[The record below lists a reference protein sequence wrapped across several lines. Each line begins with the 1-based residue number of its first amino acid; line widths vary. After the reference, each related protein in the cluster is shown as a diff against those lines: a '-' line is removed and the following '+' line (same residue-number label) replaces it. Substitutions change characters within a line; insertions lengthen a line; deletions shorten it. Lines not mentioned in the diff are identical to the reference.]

1 MAPPSLPVPDGHPVP
16 RNTRFTPAGCPPR
29 RASFG
34 PSFHHGRVA
43 PLARRPRRP
52 RRWSSARV
60 AERLRLR
67 RPARPAVGWTLRLTV
82 AAVAS
87 YVVAELAFPGSAPL
101 TAALTALL
109 VVQLTPV
116 SLLVS
121 GLDRVVSVVAGVGLA
136 VLVSS
141 AVGLTWWS
149 LGLIIAISLVVGQ
162 VLRLGP
168 NLLEVPISAMLVLGA
183 GAVGTSAAA
192 SDRIWQTLI
201 GAGVGVL
208 SNVAFPP
215 RVVVP
220 DAAHA
225 IEELGRS
232 FADLLDEAAA
242 DLASPDAEG
251 SQLADR
257 AGWWLGRA
265 RQLTHGTPAVG
276 ATLLKAEESRRLNVR
291 AIGTA
296 DAGPGLRHGLEAFE
310 HSAVA
315 IRSLFGT
322 LQVVADRFD
331 DEQRALD
338 PQLRASFAVVLEEM
352 AMGLREFGRLVRE
365 EVRPGEHA
373 VEADDVRIALDTLH
387 EARARIDELQ
397 LVNPREDLLLTE
409 LIAAFGTTVE
419 RLLRELDLE
428 ERGRRWPRESRMG
441 TRLRR
446 PLRPSLPALP
456 PLPLVRPHRPDRR

>member
-1 MAPPSLPVPDGHPVP
+1 MAGVTAFV
-16 RNTRFTPAGCPPR
+16 R
-29 RASFG
+29 RPHS
-34 PSFHHGRVA
+34 
-43 PLARRPRRP
+43 PRRP
-52 RRWSSARV
+52 RRWSTARV

-67 RPARPAVGWTLRLTV
+67 RPGRPAIGWTLRLTV

-87 YVVAELAFPGSAPL
+87 YVVAELAFPGAAPL

-149 LGLIIAISLVVGQ
+149 LGLIIGISLVVGQ
-162 VLRLGP
+162 VLRLGS

-183 GAVGTSAAA
+183 GAFGASAAA
-192 SDRIWQTLI
+192 SDRIAQTFI

-208 SNVAFPP
+208 SNVVFPP

-220 DAAHA
+220 DAAQA

-232 FADLLDEAAA
+232 FADLLDEAAD

-251 SQLADR
+251 AWLVDR
-257 AGWWLGRA
+257 AGAWLGRA
-265 RQLTHGTPAVG
+265 RQLTHGMPAVG
-276 ATLLKAEESRRLNVR
+276 AVLLRAEESRRLNVR
-291 AIGTA
+291 ALGTP
-296 DAGPGLRHGLEAFE
+296 DAGPGLRHGLEALE

-315 IRSLFGT
+315 IRSMFGT
-322 LQVVADRFD
+322 IEAVADRLD
-331 DEQRALD
+331 HERRAIV
-338 PQLRASFAVVLEEM
+338 PELRESFAVALREM
-352 AMGLREFGRLVRE
+352 ADGLREFGELVRAE
-365 EVRPGEHA
+365 ARPGDHEGD
-373 VEADDVRIALDTLH
+373 VDDVVAALGTLH

-397 LVNPREDLLLTE
+397 LVNPREDVALTE
-409 LIAAFGTTVE
+409 LIASFGGTVE
-419 RLLRELDLE
+419 RLLRELDLD
-428 ERGRRWPRESRMG
+428 ERARRQPRGSRLPA
-441 TRLRR
+441 RLRR
-446 PLRPSLPALP
+446 PLRTQLPVMP
-456 PLPLVRPHRPDRR
+456 PVLPLSRGHRPGRR

>member
-1 MAPPSLPVPDGHPVP
+1 
-16 RNTRFTPAGCPPR
+16 
-29 RASFG
+29 
-34 PSFHHGRVA
+34 
-43 PLARRPRRP
+43 
-52 RRWSSARV
+52 
-60 AERLRLR
+60 
-67 RPARPAVGWTLRLTV
+67 VGWTLRLTV

-87 YVVAELAFPGSAPL
+87 YVAAELAFPGAAPL

-141 AVGLTWWS
+141 AIGLTWWS

-162 VLRLGP
+162 ILRLGP

-220 DAAHA
+220 DAAQA

-251 SQLADR
+251 SRLVDR

-265 RQLTHGTPAVG
+265 RQLTHGMPAVG
-276 ATLLKAEESRRLNVR
+276 AVLLKAEESRRLNVR
-291 AIGTA
+291 ALGTP

-322 LQVVADRFD
+322 LEAVADRLD
-331 DEQRALD
+331 REQRALD
-338 PQLRASFAVVLEEM
+338 PDLRASFAVVLEEM
-352 AMGLREFGRLVRE
+352 ATGLREFGRLVRKE
-365 EVRPGEHA
+365 AQPGEH
-373 VEADDVRIALDTLH
+373 EAEAEHVRVALDTLR

-397 LVNPREDLLLTE
+397 LAGPREDLLLIE
-409 LIAAFGTTVE
+409 LVASFGASVG

-428 ERGRRWPRESRMG
+428 ERDRRRPRESRLPA
-441 TRLRR
+441 RLRR
-446 PLRPSLPALP
+446 PIRPSIALP
-456 PLPLVRPHRPDRR
+456 PLPRPHRPDR

>member
-1 MAPPSLPVPDGHPVP
+1 V
-16 RNTRFTPAGCPPR
+16 T
-29 RASFG
+29 
-34 PSFHHGRVA
+34 
-43 PLARRPRRP
+43 
-52 RRWSSARV
+52 
-60 AERLRLR
+60 
-67 RPARPAVGWTLRLTV
+67 
-82 AAVAS
+82 
-87 YVVAELAFPGSAPL
+87 FPGTAPL

-121 GLDRVVSVVAGVGLA
+121 GVDRVVSVVAGVGLA

-149 LGLIIAISLVVGQ
+149 LGLIIAISLVLGQ
-162 VLRLGP
+162 VLRLGD

-183 GAVGTSAAA
+183 GTFGASAAA
-192 SDRIWQTLI
+192 GERIAQTLI

-208 SNVAFPP
+208 SNVVFPP

-220 DAAHA
+220 DAAQA
-225 IEELGRS
+225 IEDLGRS
-232 FADLLDEAAA
+232 YADLLEEAAT

-251 SQLADR
+251 AWLADR
-257 AGWWLGRA
+257 ADGWLGRA
-265 RQLTHGTPAVG
+265 RQLNHGLPTVG

-291 AIGTA
+291 ALGTP

-322 LQVVADRFD
+322 VQAVADRFEH
-331 DEQRALD
+331 EQRVMD
-338 PQLRASFAVVLEEM
+338 PLLRASFAVVLQEM
-352 AMGLREFGRLVRE
+352 AAGLRDFGRLVRE
-365 EVRPGEHA
+365 EARPGEHVA
-373 VEADDVRIALDTLH
+373 EADHVRSTLDTLH

-397 LVNPREDLLLTE
+397 LVNPHEDLMLTE
-409 LIAAFGTTVE
+409 LIASFGATVE

-428 ERGRRWPRESRMG
+428 ERARRRPRESRLPA
-441 TRLRR
+441 RLRR
-446 PLRPSLPALP
+446 PIRPSLPALP
-456 PLPLVRPHRPDRR
+456 PLARPHRPDRR

>member
-1 MAPPSLPVPDGHPVP
+1 MPARCVPRASPVLRSAPRPRPGSATTARTWFLRGVLMPDGHSVP
-16 RNTRFTPAGCPPR
+16 RNARFTRRSRPAR
-29 RASFG
+29 RGSSG
-34 PSFHHGRVA
+34 RSFHHGGVA
-43 PLARRPRRP
+43 TFARRPSRP
-52 RRWSSARV
+52 RRWSAVRV

-67 RPARPAVGWTLRLTV
+67 RPGRPAVGWTVRLTL

-87 YVVAELAFPGSAPL
+87 YAAAEVAFPGTAPL
-101 TAALTALL
+101 TAPLTALL

-121 GLDRVVSVVAGVGLA
+121 GVDRVVSVVAGVGLA

-141 AVGLTWWS
+141 AVGLTWCS
-149 LGLIIAISLVVGQ
+149 LGLIIAISLVLGQ
-162 VLRLGP
+162 VLRLGD

-183 GAVGTSAAA
+183 GAVGASPAA
-192 SDRIWQTLI
+192 SDRLWQTFI
-201 GAGVGVL
+201 GAGIGVL

-232 FADLLDEAAA
+232 FADLLEEAAA

-251 SQLADR
+251 AWLADQ

-265 RQLTHGTPAVG
+265 RQLSHGTPAVG
-276 ATLLKAEESRRLNVR
+276 VSLLKAEESRRLNVR
-291 AIGTA
+291 AIGTP

-352 AMGLREFGRLVRE
+352 AKGLREFGQLVRE
-365 EVRPGEHA
+365 EA
-373 VEADDVRIALDTLH
+373 
-387 EARARIDELQ
+387 
-397 LVNPREDLLLTE
+397 
-409 LIAAFGTTVE
+409 
-419 RLLRELDLE
+419 
-428 ERGRRWPRESRMG
+428 
-441 TRLRR
+441 
-446 PLRPSLPALP
+446 
-456 PLPLVRPHRPDRR
+456 